1 MRRSLL
7 LVLALLAVLT
17 PATPAA
23 AQAELDHDRDQ
34 ERIYR
39 LYQAYFGRAPDAA
52 GFWFWADRVAEGQ
65 SLADISDHFAE
76 SPEFVDL
83 YGPLDDGAFV
93 DQVYRSVFDRLPDEG
108 GRAYWV
114 ARMEAGLRR
123 GEVMLAFSDSTE
135 YQVQLG
141 FVSQPA
147 IERLYRAVFLRDAD
161 AVGLRFWLDR
171 AGSGMSLI
179 EIATAM
185 VSSPEFETRYG
196 SLGDA
201 SFVEQIYRNVLDR
214 GPDAEGEAFWG
225 EQLGLGVP
233 RGTVV
238 SAFSESEEYQRQT
251 GLIDPVA
258 PSMPARPGTELPPIA
273 WPAVWFLV
281 PQPPYPLPGSPS
293 DGGCDFTAE
302 AVHSEPVDATTFA
315 LHLTFNYPHTLAC
328 HRSLGLEGGIDG
340 PGAREWEL
348 VSGTYSTSDRYGVW
362 GALTFHVPR
371 SLVDDTTN
379 ELPGSVWVRTA
390 DGRLEWNGPFLI
402 DLDG

>member
-17 PATPAA
+17 PASNAA
-23 AQAELDHDRDQ
+23 AQAPVGADRDHA
-34 ERIYR
+34 RIYR

-52 GFWFWADRVAEGQ
+52 GFWFWADQMAEGQ
-65 SLADISDHFAE
+65 SLADISDHFAG

-83 YGPLDDGAFV
+83 YGPLDDAAFV

-108 GRAYWV
+108 GRTYWV
-114 ARMEAGLRR
+114 ERMEAGLRR

-161 AVGLRFWLDR
+161 AEGLRFWLDR
-171 AGSGMSLI
+171 AGRGGSLV

-185 VSSPEFETRYG
+185 VSSPEFVTRYG
-196 SLGDA
+196 SLDDA
-201 SFVEQIYRNVLDR
+201 AFVEQIYRNVLDR
-214 GPDAEGEAFWG
+214 GPDTEGEVFWG
-225 EQLGLGVP
+225 EQLALGVP

-238 SAFSESEEYQRQT
+238 HAFSESEEYQRQT

-258 PSMPARPGTELPPIA
+258 PSMPARPGTEPPPIA
-273 WPAVWFLV
+273 WPAVRFLV
-281 PQPPYPLPGSPS
+281 PQPPRPLPGSPS
-293 DGGCDFTAE
+293 ADGCEFSVE
-302 AVHSEPVDATTFA
+302 AVIAEPVDATTFA

-328 HRSLGLEGGIDG
+328 HQSLGLQGGIDG
-340 PGAREWEL
+340 PGAREWEF

-371 SLVDDTTN
+371 SLIDDATG

-390 DGRLEWNGPFLI
+390 DGRLEWNGPFSV
-402 DLDG
+402 DLD